1 MAMFK
6 KFEFQ
11 FEKLQSFVQKKIL
24 SPEPKLSYLA
34 ILGLNCKKLLSY
46 FDVREKSQTWDQN
59 CPIWGFFD

>member
-1 MAMFK
+1 MAMFE

-34 ILGLNCKKLLSY
+34 ILGLNWKKTIVI
-46 FDVREKSQTWDQN
+46 F
-59 CPIWGFFD
+59 